1 MAQWD
6 TAFINNLPDSSFAY
20 IEPGGQ
26 KDGDGKTTPRSKR
39 HLPYKD
45 GSGKLDLPHV
55 RNALARLSQVQNMP
69 AETKVRVRSMLEN
82 ILAKNKSELRYSVL
96 PALRSFHDATTQA
109 NLHWVQAFPYTT
121 WDVGDGDEQFTR
133 ERAERMVK
141 NFNDGVRVMGDA
153 DLCLDYD
160 HKADPAKGGK
170 AAGWIKSIE
179 ARDDGMYMGVELTP
193 IALAEI
199 ENKEWKYI
207 SPSFFDDFEGTE
219 DVFNGAGLTNQPVLK
234 DIKPINFSELA
245 TIEKEVNE
253 MTGTAT
259 LPAPVKDEKLE
270 QEIRAALGI
279 DENGD
284 IISTIKNLSESA
296 AKVKD
301 LTDQANA
308 AKALSEQFPDVAKRL
323 AALEKN
329 NIEASA
335 REFSQGYARR
345 GNKGF
350 APTALSEIVKIHKN
364 LSEMG
369 ADAGALKTL
378 LDDILDKGVVDF
390 SERGSQ
396 GHDPNKSD
404 ATNPGDAAK
413 QLSEKM
419 QEFVVNGKAKDMDE
433 ALGLVVKDE
442 PELWKMY
449 QEGGGK

>member
-1 MAQWD
+1 
-6 TAFINNLPDSSFAY
+6 
-20 IEPGGQ
+20 
-26 KDGDGKTTPRSKR
+26 
-39 HLPYKD
+39 
-45 GSGKLDLPHV
+45 
-55 RNALARLSQVQNMP
+55 
-69 AETKVRVRSMLEN
+69 
-82 ILAKNKSELRYSVL
+82 
-96 PALRSFHDATTQA
+96 
-109 NLHWVQAFPYTT
+109 
-121 WDVGDGDEQFTR
+121 
-133 ERAERMVK
+133 
-141 NFNDGVRVMGDA
+141 
-153 DLCLDYD
+153 
-160 HKADPAKGGK
+160 
-170 AAGWIKSIE
+170 
-179 ARDDGMYMGVELTP
+179 
-193 IALAEI
+193 
-199 ENKEWKYI
+199 
-207 SPSFFDDFEGTE
+207 
-219 DVFNGAGLTNQPVLK
+219 
-234 DIKPINFSELA
+234 
-245 TIEKEVNE
+245 

-259 LPAPVKDEKLE
+259 PPAPVKDEKLE